1 MASTQADLLRSKTVN
16 PHKNLNPNVKLKEL
30 VEQEIGISWHALGF
44 GFFTSLSALE
54 SAAARP
60 QFRHIHAPLLPL
72 LSAKVMV

>member
-30 VEQEIGISWHALGF
+30 FEQEIGISGQALGF

-54 SAAARP
+54 SDL
-60 QFRHIHAPLLPL
+60 APVQRI
-72 LSAKVMV
+72 S